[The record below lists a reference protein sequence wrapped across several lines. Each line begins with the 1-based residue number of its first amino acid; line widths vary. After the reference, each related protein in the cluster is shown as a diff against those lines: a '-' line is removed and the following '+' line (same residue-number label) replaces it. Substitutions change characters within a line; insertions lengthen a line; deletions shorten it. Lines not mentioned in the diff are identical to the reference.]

1 MKEATIITQSC
12 SNETL
17 VPEIF
22 RRQTDEERCHRKAN
36 LMKKSQSKCPKSN
49 KPGDG

>member
-12 SNETL
+12 SNEIL

-22 RRQTDEERCHRKAN
+22 RRRTDEERCHRKAN
-36 LMKKSQSKCPKSN
+36 LMRKSQSKMPQI
-49 KPGDG
+49 